1 MLKLLEIGDY
11 DNAPVHRYYAESEED
26 LALIANAP
34 VSSTVIIL
42 TEEGLKVKMLHSSG
56 KWIEI

>member
-11 DNAPVHRYYAESEED
+11 DNAPIHRYYAESEDD
-26 LALIANAP
+26 LALIEKAP
-34 VSSTVIIL
+34 VGSTVIIL
-42 TEEGLKVKMLHSSG
+42 TENGLKVKMLHSNG